1 MTITIGLDKPSFLV
15 NSANR
20 ISGTNES
27 FNHIIDL
34 DDTGNIYD
42 QIAVTS
48 VTIPKSYYNLSFDS
62 ILVLSEN
69 GSIRNI
75 PFSKGDYN
83 INNLK
88 ALVVSKLNAASP
100 TGYTYTM
107 TSPDPLTEVDTRKFT
122 FGCNAPLSIVIT
134 LNAINN
140 TRLHHFLGFIEGVP
154 NTFVNVGGNL
164 TLVSPRTYNFEHTK
178 YIVVKS
184 NISHNSGNLDNDTEV
199 LVRIPITNPNQRI
212 IHYRLISLEDEIK
225 TLYDPH
231 KNEFRFSLY
240 DDEDRLLDL
249 NGDEWS
255 MTLFVARHNY
265 HDEISINHI
274 KVENIEKLI

>member
-1 MTITIGLDKPSFLV
+1 MAITIGLDKPSFLV

-34 DDTGNIYD
+34 DDTGKIFN
-42 QIAVTS
+42 QVAVTS
-48 VTIPKSYYNLSFDS
+48 VTIPKSYYNLALEST
-62 ILVLSEN
+62 LMLTE
-69 GSIRNI
+69 GGTPI
-75 PFSKGDYN
+75 PIIFEKGDYN
-83 INNLK
+83 INSLK
-88 ALVVSKLNAASP
+88 ALVVSRLTAASL
-100 TGYTYTM
+100 GGFTYTM
-107 TSPDPLTEVDTRKFT
+107 DSPDPLIEVDTRKFT
-122 FGCNAPLSIVIT
+122 FSTNAPLSTVIT
-134 LNAINN
+134 LNALGN

-164 TLVSPRTYNFEHTK
+164 TLISPRTYNFEHTK

-225 TLYDPH
+225 TLYDAH
-231 KNEFRFSLY
+231 ANEFRFSLY
-240 DDEDRLLDL
+240 DDEGRLLDL

-255 MTLFVARHNY
+255 LTLFVARHNY
-265 HDEISINHI
+265 HDELAINHI
-274 KVENIEKLI
+274 KILNLEKLM